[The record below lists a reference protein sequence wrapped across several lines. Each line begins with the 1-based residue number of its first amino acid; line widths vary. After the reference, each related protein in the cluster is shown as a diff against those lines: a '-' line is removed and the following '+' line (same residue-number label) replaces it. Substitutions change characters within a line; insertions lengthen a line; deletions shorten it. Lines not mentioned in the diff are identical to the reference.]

1 MGSARNSYTDNKFDN
16 TGSAAAS
23 LQQPWST
30 FSGNTIRAANI
41 LDAGAAISVAA
52 GTSHVSV
59 EHNKCAA
66 NVFVRLRPSRATAP
80 LSLWWLAVP
89 QSRSPMASDPISAC
103 LRCYQTN
110 ISRSSL
116 DPQAIAVAGQGVVG
130 PQHGGRQ
137 DRGW

>member
-1 MGSARNSYTDNKFDN
+1 MLLLVPLTAVVAAPRVYEASAVGSARNSYTDNKFDN

-66 NVFVRLRPSRATAP
+66 PFSSVCGRVG
-80 LSLWWLAVP
+80 
-89 QSRSPMASDPISAC
+89 Q
-103 LRCYQTN
+103 QH
-110 ISRSSL
+110 RSSFSL
-116 DPQAIAVAGQGVVG
+116 CLLAMLPNE
-130 PQHGGRQ
+130 HL
-137 DRGW
+137 

>member
-1 MGSARNSYTDNKFDN
+1 MASTLLLVPLTAVVAAPRVYEASAVGSARNSYTDNKFDN

-80 LSLWWLAVP
+80 CSLWCSLCHSHAVQWLRIP
-89 QSRSPMASDPISAC
+89 SLLAC
-103 LRCYQTN
+103 DATKRT
-110 ISRSSL
+110 SL
-116 DPQAIAVAGQGVVG
+116 DRV
-130 PQHGGRQ
+130 
-137 DRGW
+137 

>member
-1 MGSARNSYTDNKFDN
+1 MTIRAFAGPLTADVAAPRVYEASAVGSARNSYTDNKFDN

-66 NVFVRLRPSRATAP
+66 PLSSDCLRPSRAPAP
-80 LSLWWLAVP
+80 LLFLSLLACDATKP
-89 QSRSPMASDPISAC
+89 
-103 LRCYQTN
+103 T
-110 ISRSSL
+110 
-116 DPQAIAVAGQGVVG
+116 
-130 PQHGGRQ
+130 
-137 DRGW
+137 